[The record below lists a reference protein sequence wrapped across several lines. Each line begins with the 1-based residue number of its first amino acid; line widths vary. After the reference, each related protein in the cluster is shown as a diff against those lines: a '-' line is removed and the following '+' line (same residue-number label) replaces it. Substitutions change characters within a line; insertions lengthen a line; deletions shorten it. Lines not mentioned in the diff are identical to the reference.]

1 MEGSPADL
9 AGMQTGDILL
19 SLSGKKWD
27 VHFEEQLPD
36 IKWQVATLPVD
47 KKVSALILHD
57 GKEKTVEMTPAE
69 RSRIY
74 LPEHELKSWGI
85 AASDISFLL
94 AKGMKRTNT
103 DGVLIHSVRPG
114 GPAGECKPG
123 LQYGDVLVEVDGK
136 PVHSLSELEEVTRVI
151 TQGKTGPVPALAIF
165 ERKAQ
170 RLLSVVKVGIQSEK
184 DPALEVSKAWL
195 PVDTH
200 VITREIASHLGQ
212 PGMKGFYVSRV
223 YAHSTA
229 EKAGLKNGDFI
240 VSLDGDKL
248 TASGPEHQD
257 ELTTLTRQYDIGK
270 TVELGVLRGKESLK
284 VQVELMRSPRLERE
298 MKKYR
303 NLDFDFTA
311 RDVCFFDTADEEWS
325 ADQKGA
331 LVEEVKSGSWAELAL
346 LSQGDLIIELNGK
359 AIGNVDDLSRE
370 LKQVSEQKKSFV
382 VMKVLR
388 GIHTS
393 YLEFEPKWKS

>member
-1 MEGSPADL
+1 M
-9 AGMQTGDILL
+9 
-19 SLSGKKWD
+19 
-27 VHFEEQLPD
+27 
-36 IKWQVATLPVD
+36 
-47 KKVSALILHD
+47 
-57 GKEKTVEMTPAE
+57 
-69 RSRIY
+69 
-74 LPEHELKSWGI
+74 
-85 AASDISFLL
+85 
-94 AKGMKRTNT
+94 
-103 DGVLIHSVRPG
+103 
-114 GPAGECKPG
+114 
-123 LQYGDVLVEVDGK
+123 
-136 PVHSLSELEEVTRVI
+136 
-151 TQGKTGPVPALAIF
+151 
-165 ERKAQ
+165 
-170 RLLSVVKVGIQSEK
+170 
-184 DPALEVSKAWL
+184 
-195 PVDTH
+195 
-200 VITREIASHLGQ
+200 
-212 PGMKGFYVSRV
+212 
-223 YAHSTA
+223 
-229 EKAGLKNGDFI
+229 
-240 VSLDGDKL
+240 
-248 TASGPEHQD
+248 
-257 ELTTLTRQYDIGK
+257 
-270 TVELGVLRGKESLK
+270 ELGVLRGKESLK